1 MNTIVLIA
9 TISAIVLSTA
19 SLLMLYFLMG
29 KPRTDKYN
37 GSTLLSYLLQGAM
50 IWLMA
55 GRIFGWW

>member
-29 KPRTDKYN
+29 KPKADTYN

>member
-29 KPRTDKYN
+29 KPRTDTYN
-37 GSTLLSYLLQGAM
+37 SSTLLSYLLQGAM